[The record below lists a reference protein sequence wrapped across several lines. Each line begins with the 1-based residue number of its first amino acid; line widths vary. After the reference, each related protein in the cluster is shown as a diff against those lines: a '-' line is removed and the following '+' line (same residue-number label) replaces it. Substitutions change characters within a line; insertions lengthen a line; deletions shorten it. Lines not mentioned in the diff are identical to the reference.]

1 ANSNYAI
8 SFTGNELTVTVA
20 TLTVKADPQSKVYGA
35 ADPALTY
42 KVSGLQFSDT
52 EPSVL
57 TGSLSR
63 TAGETVAGSPYAI
76 GQGTLAAN
84 SNYVISFTGND
95 LTITVATL
103 TVKADPQSKV
113 YGAAD
118 PALTYKVSGL

>member
-1 ANSNYAI
+1 FSNTKPIVLTGCLFRTAGDTVARSPYAIGQGTLVLMSNYVI
-8 SFTGNELTVTVA
+8 SFSANELTVTVA

-63 TAGETVAGSPYAI
+63 TDGETVAGSPYAI
-76 GQGTLAAN
+76 RSEERRVGYYCRQVWT
-84 SNYVISFTGND
+84 
-95 LTITVATL
+95 
-103 TVKADPQSKV
+103 
-113 YGAAD
+113 
-118 PALTYKVSGL
+118 